1 MGEGHDAWYLMV
13 YPARDIFC
21 VTLNNWEFVERAL
34 ENSNMFYNFPFLGI
48 DWAALRVENLAL
60 EFDPSWNHALPKHIY
75 DLRMEESPR
84 GLLAKLIDEM
94 VYWLSFTGLWLVDK
108 SVHWWAEPDRDY
120 STVFY
125 DCDGEY
131 VAIGW
136 DDTYSDHSGTGAG
149 QGPVTYFI
157 RKLARLC
164 DSYYTD
170 LSRGDLTPGY
180 HEELVHQFSVKASV
194 RLLVRRDKKRSETDS
209 QVMEDENENMVMKDE
224 DAMTDDEGFSK
235 YML

>member
-1 MGEGHDAWYLMV
+1 M
-13 YPARDIFC
+13 
-21 VTLNNWEFVERAL
+21 
-34 ENSNMFYNFPFLGI
+34 
-48 DWAALRVENLAL
+48 ENLAL
-60 EFDPSWNHALPKHIY
+60 EFDLSWNHALPEYIY

-94 VYWLSFTGLWLVDK
+94 VYWLDFPGLWLVDK
-108 SVHWWAEPDRDY
+108 SVYWRAEPDRDY

-131 VAIGW
+131 VEIGW

-157 RKLARLC
+157 RELASLC
-164 DSYYTD
+164 DSHYTD

-180 HEELVHQFSVKASV
+180 HEELVHQFSVEASV
-194 RLLVRRDKKRSETDS
+194 RLLVRRDKQRSENDS
-209 QVMEDENENMVMKDE
+209 QVMEDENENMVTEDE
-224 DAMTDDEGFSK
+224 CDG
-235 YML
+235 